1 MSDMSLAALKKDL
14 ILSLTD
20 SAEYLD
26 DQLDQLLNIAAIELA
41 RFKRRPRNVRLML
54 QADESV
60 YDAPADLVEFKAHA
74 WGRKQR
80 SMSQPWEPG
89 YPRMLPTVS
98 VTDGNP
104 KQLHLSFAPTAQLI
118 AQLGSVFSF
127 TYYARHTLG
136 DTSEDTTVHPSDR
149 DLLLL
154 RAQAEAMKVL
164 SIRYADKTISSKQMI
179 SGAAR
184 IGTPAAL
191 YKEFL
196 SEFERRAAC

>member
-1 MSDMSLAALKKDL
+1 MSDMSLAELKKDL
-14 ILSLTD
+14 TLSLTD

-26 DQLDQLLNIAAIELA
+26 DQLDPLLTVAANELA
-41 RFKRRPRNVRLML
+41 RIKRRPKNVALTL
-54 QADESV
+54 EDGKSL
-60 YDAPADLVEFKAHA
+60 YDAPADLIEFSAHA
-74 WGRKQR
+74 WGQKQR
-80 SMSQPWEPG
+80 TLFQPWEPN
-89 YPRMLPTVS
+89 YPRTLPTVS
-98 VTDGNP
+98 VMEGNP
-104 KQLHLSFAPTAQLI
+104 KQLLLSFAPTAQLI
-118 AQLGSVFSF
+118 AQLGSEFRF
-127 TYYARHTLG
+127 TYYARHILSETA
-136 DTSEDTTVHPSDR
+136 EDTTVNPADR

-196 SEFERRAAC
+196 AEFERRASC